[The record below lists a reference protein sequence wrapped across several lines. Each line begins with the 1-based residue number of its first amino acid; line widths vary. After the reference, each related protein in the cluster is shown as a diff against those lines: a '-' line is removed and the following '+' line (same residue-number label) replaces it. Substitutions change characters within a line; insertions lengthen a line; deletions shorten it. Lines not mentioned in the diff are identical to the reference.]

1 MQLTCLRRHISHR
14 SPDHGVWTRV
24 SVMCELQRGSIFPME
39 RKLNMWNSS
48 GGVNRAAFRT
58 LNHTMQSNSTN
69 HNYSVNLSDA
79 GSTKMHDY
87 ELNKDTF
94 VSLCCTDLAFT
105 ESTPRGFSNRGAR
118 SSHFVCAAQQQG
130 RVVSVGGVAA
140 YIDYCGRAQLL
151 HAASRRDV
159 SLPCMQLPKI
169 QIFPEL
175 YKRCVVTT

>member
-1 MQLTCLRRHISHR
+1 
-14 SPDHGVWTRV
+14 
-24 SVMCELQRGSIFPME
+24 
-39 RKLNMWNSS
+39 
-48 GGVNRAAFRT
+48 
-58 LNHTMQSNSTN
+58 MQSNSTN

-87 ELNKDTF
+87 KLNKDTF

-151 HAASRRDV
+151 HAASRRDA
-159 SLPCMQLPKI
+159 SLKSPACSSNQNSDISRTLQTLCGHNIRSDEQPR
-169 QIFPEL
+169 
-175 YKRCVVTT
+175 RCLCIMLFI